1 MTGAA
6 TGLHARSCPKRTGGG
21 LVSRPPKGRSKRIV
35 PLPSELVPVL
45 ERHRVE
51 QERERALAGEA
62 WQEHDL
68 VFTQPDGSPVD
79 PRRDWADW
87 KELLAVAGVR
97 DARVHDGRHT
107 AGTLLVEQGV
117 HVRVVQ
123 EILGHT
129 DIRITQ
135 RYAHA
140 SSAAVTDAASGWG
153 RHCGARATNCNQR
166 CKPKGSRTGVGND
179 EPPAPGGAA

>member
-1 MTGAA
+1 
-6 TGLHARSCPKRTGGG
+6 
-21 LVSRPPKGRSKRIV
+21 
-35 PLPSELVPVL
+35 VPVL

-140 SSAAVTDAASGWG
+140 SSAAVTDAASRMGQALWG
-153 RHCGARATNCNQR
+153 ASGQLQPAMRPN
-166 CKPKGSRTGVGND
+166 GSRPGVGND
-179 EPPAPGGAA
+179 EPPAPGRAA